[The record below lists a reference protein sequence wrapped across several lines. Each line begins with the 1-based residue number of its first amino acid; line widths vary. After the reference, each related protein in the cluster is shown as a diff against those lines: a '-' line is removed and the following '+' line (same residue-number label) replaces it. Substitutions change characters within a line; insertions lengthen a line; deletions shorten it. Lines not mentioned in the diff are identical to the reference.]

1 MFCKKRLIVPDS
13 MNDVGGEVAGVEG
26 CREGVEGVEGAE
38 VSSVTLQKSRLV
50 FWETFEIFLRDT
62 LILE

>member
-26 CREGVEGVEGAE
+26 CREGVEGVE

-50 FWETFEIFLRDT
+50 FGKLLRCSEE
-62 LILE
+62 LL